1 MALPEPRG
9 RQKEVLALPGRGHTV
24 VLGTAGSGKTTMAIH
39 RAAYLARPDTAY
51 GGRVLLVT
59 FNKALIAYLRQWQRD
74 DIQGVVFQN
83 YHRFAMGYLQSMG
96 RMGFNW
102 IAKEPARKRL
112 IAEAVANVRLQSGG
126 EPRALFERRAEW
138 FEEEVRFLQR
148 YGLSAEAYQSSDRYG
163 RGGPFR
169 REQRPVLVA
178 IKTEYERLR
187 MAEGFR
193 YDWDDISGAVLET
206 LAEDDRVRLYRHVV
220 IDEGQDFS
228 PQMLRSLAAAVPP
241 DGSLT
246 FFGDMAQ
253 QIYGRQFSWRQAG
266 LRVQAV
272 VQFSRN
278 YRNTPEIAR
287 LGLAVAAMPYFA
299 DVPDMVLPDQFE
311 PSGPPPSLV
320 HCDSYRDELALAI
333 ERAREAALTGTVGV
347 LMRRR
352 EDLPAFARAFRGA
365 QRLDGN
371 MPTYDPRPGISYG
384 TVHAAKGF
392 EFDTVILFGLWANY
406 WPEPV
411 VVRRHGQEA
420 AEAGD
425 GRLLYVAITRARRE
439 LVMTYAGAP
448 TSLLPQNDGLWLDE
462 EI

>member
-1 MALPEPRG
+1 M
-9 RQKEVLALPGRGHTV
+9 PGRGHFV

-39 RAAYLARPDTAY
+39 RAAYLARQDIAH

-74 DIQGVVFQN
+74 DIPGVVFQH

-96 RMGFNW
+96 RMGWNW
-102 IAKEPARKRL
+102 IAKEPARRRL
-112 IAEAVANVRLQSGG
+112 IAQAVDNVRLRSGG
-126 EPRALFERRAEW
+126 EPRALFERRPGW
-138 FEEEVRFLQR
+138 FEEEIRFIQR
-148 YGLSAEAYQSSDRYG
+148 YGLGAAEYQASERFG

-169 REQRPVLVA
+169 REQRPALIA
-178 IKTEYERLR
+178 IKDEYERLR
-187 MAEGFR
+187 IAEGLH
-193 YDWDDISGAVLET
+193 YDWEDISGAVVEALG
-206 LAEDDRVRLYRHVV
+206 EDERPRMYRHVV

-228 PQMLRSLAAAVPP
+228 PQMLRSLAAAVPA

-266 LRVQAV
+266 LSVQAV
-272 VQFSRN
+272 VRFRRN

-299 DVPDMVLPDQFE
+299 DVPDMVLPDRFE
-311 PSGPPPSLV
+311 PSGPLPSLV
-320 HCDSYRDELALAI
+320 QCGSYREELELTI

-352 EDLPAFARAFRGA
+352 EDLPAFVRAFRRG
-365 QRLDGN
+365 QLLNGD

-392 EFDTVILFGLWANY
+392 EFDTVILFGLWGNY

-411 VVRRHGQEA
+411 VERQHGREA
-420 AEAGD
+420 
-425 GRLLYVAITRARRE
+425 V
-439 LVMTYAGAP
+439 
-448 TSLLPQNDGLWLDE
+448 S
-462 EI
+462 

>member
-1 MALPEPRG
+1 M
-9 RQKEVLALPGRGHTV
+9 

-39 RAAYLARPDTAY
+39 RAAFLARLDTTY
-51 GGRVLLVT
+51 GGRVLLAT

-83 YHRFAMGYLQSMG
+83 YHRFAAGYLQSMN
-96 RMGFNW
+96 RMGRDW
-102 IAKEPARKRL
+102 IAQPWDRKRL
-112 IAEAVANVRLQSGG
+112 IAQAVANMRVQSSGQ
-126 EPRALFERRAEW
+126 PRSLFERRAEW
-138 FEEEVRFLQR
+138 FEEEIRFIQR
-148 YGLSAEAYQSSDRYG
+148 YGFSAEQYQESDRFG
-163 RGGPFR
+163 RGGPFIR
-169 REQRPVLVA
+169 DQRPALVA
-178 IKTEYERLR
+178 IKSEYERLR
-187 MAEGFR
+187 LEEGFR
-193 YDWDDISGAVLET
+193 YDWDDMGSAVLDA
-206 LAEDDRVRLYRHVV
+206 LAEDDRPRMYRHIV

-228 PQMLRSLAAAVPP
+228 PQMLRSLAAAIRP

-266 LRVQAV
+266 LRVQHV
-272 VQFSRN
+272 VEFGRN
-278 YRNTPEIAR
+278 YRNTPEIAE

-320 HCDSYRDELALAI
+320 HCDSYEDELALVI

-352 EDLPAFARAFRGA
+352 EDLAAFARAFPGA
-365 QRLDGN
+365 QRLDRN
-371 MPTYDPRPGISYG
+371 MRTYDPRPGISYG

-392 EFDTVILFGLWANY
+392 EFDTVFLYGLWADY
-406 WPEPV
+406 WPEYAV
-411 VVRRHGQEA
+411 LQQHGREA

-439 LVMTYAGAP
+439 LVMTYVGAP
-448 TSLLPQNDGLWLDE
+448 TSLLPENEDLWLDE